1 MYILGRQTINNIVMA
16 VAAKGYVK
24 NKRTESTKERRVM
37 EMGATSDRTIREG
50 LTGIVIFE

>member
-1 MYILGRQTINNIVMA
+1 MA